1 MSSRW
6 LSFALLILTVLVAL
20 PVAAQTTQPNYVVEV
35 ASPTGTATAASSAVP
50 LDPGDV
56 GEVGDSTKLAINPG
70 GFPIPAP
77 PFAPGVVWRQ
87 GWICR
92 NAGPWEVTGFRIT
105 CNGGTFLD
113 FHIADCCVPGD
124 HWQLKGK
131 AWDANPNTGVTTA
144 PGPANL
150 FGVAGRVFNY
160 GGPPTNPNLTAYVE
174 CSYLNGVNIFLADSF
189 VWFSSN
195 AANCNVAPDP
205 PVNRIDRAP

>member
-1 MSSRW
+1 V
-6 LSFALLILTVLVAL
+6 LLVLTVLVAL
-20 PVAAQTTQPNYVVEV
+20 PVAAQTTQSNYVVEV
-35 ASPTGTATAASSAVP
+35 ASPTGTAAAASSAVP
-50 LDPGDV
+50 LDPSDP
-56 GEVGDSTKLAINPG
+56 GDSTKLAINPG
-70 GFPIPAP
+70 GFPIPIP
-77 PFAPGVVWRQ
+77 PFDPRVVWKQ

-113 FHIADCCVPGD
+113 FHVADCCVPGD

-205 PVNRIDRAP
+205 PVNRIDRTP

>member
-1 MSSRW
+1 MRVTSRS
-6 LSFALLILTVLVAL
+6 LSFILLALAVLVAL
-20 PVAAQTTQPNYVVEV
+20 PVAAQVTQPNYVVEV
-35 ASPTGTATAASSAVP
+35 ASPTSQATTASGAVS
-50 LDPGDV
+50 LDPN
-56 GEVGDSTKLAINPG
+56 ESGDSTKLAINPA
-70 GFPIPAP
+70 GFPIPMP
-77 PFAPGVVWRQ
+77 PFDPRTNWRQ

-105 CNGGTFLD
+105 CNLGTFLD
-113 FHIADCCVPGD
+113 FHVADCCVPGD

-160 GGPPTNPNLTAYVE
+160 GGPPTNRNLTAYVE
-174 CSYLNGVNIFLADSF
+174 CSYLHGVNLFLADSF
-189 VWFSSN
+189 VWFSSD

-205 PVNRIDRAP
+205 PVNRIDRTP